1 MYGRRENRIMSRSEE
16 LYERAVK
23 VIPGGVNSPVRAYGS
38 VGMTPR
44 FVEGAT
50 GPYIFDADSN
60 RYIDYIGSW
69 GPMILGHNNQE
80 ILKAVVR
87 KAESGLSFG
96 AATEIEVEMAEF
108 ICENVPSIE
117 MIRMVNSGTEA
128 VMSAIRVARGY
139 TGRNKIV
146 KFDGC
151 YHGHSDALLVKAG
164 SGVMT
169 AGVPDSSGVPAG
181 CTQDTLSAVYNN
193 LESVKA
199 LFQEFPQEIAAVI
212 VEPVAANMGVVL
224 PEEGFLQGLRDLCTE
239 HGTVLIFD
247 EVITGFR
254 LAFGGAQERF
264 GIQADLVTYGK
275 IIGAG
280 MPVGAYGGKREIMEQ
295 VAPVGSVYQAGTL
308 SGNPVAMAA
317 GLAQLKILKAHPE
330 IYTQMRLN
338 ADHLFDGMAALVKK
352 YKKPWKMNHIGSLGC
367 LYFTEQDVHNYEEAK
382 TADTKAFASY
392 FRFMLEHGIHL
403 GPSQFEAMF
412 ISNAHN
418 EETTKETLRVFE
430 EYLRCE

>member
-1 MYGRRENRIMSRSEE
+1 MSRSEE

-80 ILKAVVR
+80 VLKAVVR

-254 LAFGGAQERF
+254 LAFGGAQEHF

-338 ADHLFDGMAALVKK
+338 ADTLFDGMAALVKK

>member
-1 MYGRRENRIMSRSEE
+1 MSRSEE

-254 LAFGGAQERF
+254 LAFGGAQEHF

-317 GLAQLKILKAHPE
+317 GLAQLKILKEHPE

>member
-254 LAFGGAQERF
+254 LAFGGAQEHF

-382 TADTKAFASY
+382 TADTKTFAAY

>member
-1 MYGRRENRIMSRSEE
+1 MSRSDE
-16 LYERAVK
+16 LFNRAVK

-50 GPYIFDADSN
+50 GPYIFDADSKK
-60 RYIDYIGSW
+60 YIDYICSW
-69 GPMILGHNNQE
+69 GPMILGHNNQD
-80 ILKAVVR
+80 ILKAVIR

-108 ICENVPSIE
+108 ICENIPSVE

-128 VMSAIRVARGY
+128 VMSAIRAARGY
-139 TGRNKIV
+139 TGKNKII
-146 KFDGC
+146 KFAGC

-169 AGVPDSSGVPAG
+169 AGVPDSAGVPAG
-181 CTQDTLSAVYNN
+181 CTQDTLTAVYND

-199 LFQEFPQEIAAVI
+199 LFEEFSGEIAAVI

-224 PEEGFLQGLRDLCTE
+224 PAPGFLKGLRDICTKE
-239 HGTVLIFD
+239 GSVLIFD

-254 LAFGGAQERF
+254 LAFGGAQEYF
-264 GIQADLVTYGK
+264 GVQADLVTYGK

-280 MPVGAYGGKREIMEQ
+280 MPVGAYGGKREIMEM
-295 VAPVGSVYQAGTL
+295 VAPAGNVYQAGTL

-317 GLAQLKILKAHPE
+317 GITQLKILKEHPE
-330 IYTQMRLN
+330 IYTHMEETGKALFGGMERL
-338 ADHLFDGMAALVKK
+338 LKETG
-352 YKKPWKMNHIGSLGC
+352 KPWTMNSISSLGC
-367 LYFTEQDVHNYEEAK
+367 LFFTSKKVENYEDAK
-382 TADTKAFASY
+382 ASDTKAFAEY
-392 FRFMLEHGIHL
+392 FKYMLEHGVYL
-403 GPSQFEAMF
+403 APSQFEAIF
-412 ISNAHN
+412 LSNAHT
-418 EETTKETLRVFE
+418 EETTQETLRIFE
-430 EYLRCE
+430 QFLRR

>member
-80 ILKAVVR
+80 VLKAVVR

-254 LAFGGAQERF
+254 LAFGGAQEHF

-338 ADHLFDGMAALVKK
+338 ADTLFDGMAALVKK

-382 TADTKAFASY
+382 TADTKTFASY

>member
-1 MYGRRENRIMSRSEE
+1 MSRSEE

-254 LAFGGAQERF
+254 LAFGGAQEHF

-338 ADHLFDGMAALVKK
+338 ADTLFDGMAALVKK

>member
-1 MYGRRENRIMSRSEE
+1 MSRSEE

>member
-254 LAFGGAQERF
+254 LAFGGAQEHF

>member
-80 ILKAVVR
+80 VLKAVVR

-254 LAFGGAQERF
+254 LAFGGAQEYF

-317 GLAQLKILKAHPE
+317 GLAQLKILKEHPE
-330 IYTQMRLN
+330 IYTQMRRN
-338 ADHLFDGMAALVKK
+338 ADTLFDGMAALVKK

-367 LYFTEQDVHNYEEAK
+367 LYFTGQDVHNYEEAK
-382 TADTKAFASY
+382 TADTKTFASY

>member
-1 MYGRRENRIMSRSEE
+1 MSRSEE

-80 ILKAVVR
+80 VLKAVVR

-254 LAFGGAQERF
+254 LAFGGAQEYF

-317 GLAQLKILKAHPE
+317 GLAQLKILKEHPE
-330 IYTQMRLN
+330 IYTQMRRN
-338 ADHLFDGMAALVKK
+338 ADTLFDGMAALVKK

-367 LYFTEQDVHNYEEAK
+367 LYFTGQDVHNYEEAK
-382 TADTKAFASY
+382 TADTKTFASY

>member
-60 RYIDYIGSW
+60 RFIDYIGSW

-254 LAFGGAQERF
+254 LAFGGAQEYF

-338 ADHLFDGMAALVKK
+338 ADTLFDGMAALVKK

-367 LYFTEQDVHNYEEAK
+367 LYFTGQDVHNYEEAK

>member
-1 MYGRRENRIMSRSEE
+1 MSRSEE

-80 ILKAVVR
+80 VLKAVVR